1 MHSDHPYLASQT
13 DRLAVSGLTDTGAAS
28 YIGSHS
34 PPGFQRIHSDQPSQ
48 TNKMAVEKA
57 KNHRGSQSPPD
68 FQPLVHPSAFNEGL
82 APHFMHHWSYD
93 SQPSFVPDPHGHP
106 GFIPGYEDARN
117 EMQLNPGNTDYYY
130 NYANVGVEYPG
141 FSDYEEH
148 QNPGNIELYHHR
160 NWEHSGFHS
169 FDNSWPASPGI
180 SYDNLNARMG
190 NTEHLAIQRWNQN
203 AAGRN
208 YGRNRNYSGFQ
219 NPNSGT
225 SIRKNG
231 RFPSNDYRKNGKAK
245 ASKAASYNKVP
256 MLNQEHVKTANS
268 IEYGRASKEP
278 PKTTSSDGGY
288 SSSSQ
293 ETGNQDTDFSSGNP
307 PILPNPGKNYGPKN
321 GQGWNTLLPEKPQT
335 SSVSPPQVGR
345 SHVKPT
351 LANFLAANTRSE
363 KGNIHKPNQE
373 IDEQL
378 FKKGLELKY
387 EDGSIRKN
395 TMTELPLLAEN
406 GETDIKRFIQKFH
419 EESETKRGSLQDNNT
434 DKKSETK
441 RGKAKSP
448 VLEEDSIPEDIR
460 LKREKKKKWE
470 ASLTRFDRFEKM
482 KRRPGKVEFP
492 VEGHFPQDM
501 ARNPNVPIEEN
512 ITVEAPSA
520 DESTK
525 LEAGS
530 LKGGT
535 SSVNASKQGVTLLS
549 KDTVDPSMQGT
560 GENSKKTLQD
570 QEMAGGLETKIINHD
585 GSEAL
590 PGSNKEIHTESA
602 SNQAQ
607 TSKDLLHLATSS
619 SRPRNLAKK
628 KGDQTEEENILRLI
642 EYRKNHIEPNKPPPR
657 RPLYFKK
664 NYVLDEKSLEESFE
678 EYKLSLKSENPR
690 TKSPTSL
697 MVPLKIDERILPK
710 KLALVFDALNHKI
723 KHDAVQA
730 IKPLRLNQFS
740 KSTVKAFCELWGE
753 QTVLEWNEQNLDIS
767 LMARLALELNLDN
780 KTPHFGIS
788 PSSQLIEL
796 YERFRAN
803 FLNSK
808 FKFHQVESSF
818 TKVLGKAESNR
829 RFIAFF
835 RCLQDETSTRN
846 WIFVKKK
853 LMNENIMKESDAACF
868 EKRLG
873 LSTDSVSTINLPSE
887 PGFLNMKGPF
897 AHSTKFIAET
907 MACVYGQFEG
917 KRKLEL
923 NNYLQNR
930 LYRPRW
936 WESLGL
942 EEDSKKYGL
951 DLFSILKVGDSL
963 QFGSNYFLRGAK
975 ATVAIDMAFRVII
988 NVMHR
993 DDTHLPWMES
1003 PERAWLHKASGG
1015 LYQDRLRVLNGL
1027 SPMLLTEQP
1036 KPTLFS

>member
-1 MHSDHPYLASQT
+1 LQNSKLNQ
-13 DRLAVSGLTDTGAAS
+13 
-28 YIGSHS
+28 
-34 PPGFQRIHSDQPSQ
+34 
-48 TNKMAVEKA
+48 K
-57 KNHRGSQSPPD
+57 
-68 FQPLVHPSAFNEGL
+68 
-82 APHFMHHWSYD
+82 
-93 SQPSFVPDPHGHP
+93 
-106 GFIPGYEDARN
+106 
-117 EMQLNPGNTDYYY
+117 QLK
-130 NYANVGVEYPG
+130 
-141 FSDYEEH
+141 
-148 QNPGNIELYHHR
+148 I
-160 NWEHSGFHS
+160 
-169 FDNSWPASPGI
+169 DNSIG
-180 SYDNLNARMG
+180 
-190 NTEHLAIQRWNQN
+190 
-203 AAGRN
+203 
-208 YGRNRNYSGFQ
+208 YGR
-219 NPNSGT
+219 T
-225 SIRKNG
+225 
-231 RFPSNDYRKNGKAK
+231 
-245 ASKAASYNKVP
+245 
-256 MLNQEHVKTANS
+256 
-268 IEYGRASKEP
+268 SKEP
-278 PKTTSSDGGY
+278 RKTTSSDGGY
-288 SSSSQ
+288 SSSSP
-293 ETGNQDTDFSSGNP
+293 ETGHQDTDFLSGNP
-307 PILPNPGKNYGPKN
+307 PILENPGRISGPNN
-321 GQGWNTLLPEKPQT
+321 GQGWNTFLPEKPQT
-335 SSVSPPQVGR
+335 SSVSPPEVGR
-345 SHVKPT
+345 SRVKAT
-351 LANFLAANTRSE
+351 LGNFLAANAKSE
-363 KGNIHKPNQE
+363 KVNIHKSNQE
-373 IDEQL
+373 IDEEL
-378 FKKGLELKY
+378 FKKSLELEY

-395 TMTELPLLAEN
+395 TLTELPLLDN
-406 GETDIKRFIQKFH
+406 GETDIKKFIQKFH
-419 EESETKRGSLQDNNT
+419 EESETKRRNLQDNNT

-448 VLEEDSIPEDIR
+448 VLEEDPLPEDIR

-482 KRRPGKVEFP
+482 KRRPGKAEFP
-492 VEGHFPQDM
+492 VEGHFPQDV
-501 ARNPNVPIEEN
+501 AVEEN
-512 ITVEAPSA
+512 IRVETPSA

-525 LEAGS
+525 TEPAS

-535 SSVNASKQGVTLLS
+535 SSLNANKQGATPLS
-549 KDTVDPSMQGT
+549 KFKDTVDPNIQGT
-560 GENSKKTLQD
+560 GENSKKPLQA
-570 QEMAGGLETKIINHD
+570 QEMAAGLDIQPINHD

-590 PGSNKEIHTESA
+590 LGSSKEMHHESA
-602 SNQAQ
+602 SNQDQ
-607 TSKDLLHLATSS
+607 TSKAALHLATSS

-642 EYRKNHIEPNKPPPR
+642 EYRKNYAKPNKPPTR

-664 NYVLDEKSLEESFE
+664 NYALDEKSLEESFE

-690 TKSPTSL
+690 TKSATSL

-710 KLALVFDALNHKI
+710 KLALVFDTLNHKI
-723 KHDAVQA
+723 KHEAVQA

-740 KSTVKAFCELWGE
+740 EPTVKAFCELWGE

-788 PSSQLIEL
+788 PSCQLIEL

-803 FLNSK
+803 FLNAK
-808 FKFHQVESSF
+808 FKFHQLELSF

-835 RCLQDETSTRN
+835 RCLQDETNTRN
-846 WIFVKKK
+846 WRFVKKK
-853 LMNENIMKESDAACF
+853 LMNENIVKESDAACF

-873 LSTDSVSTINLPSE
+873 LSTDSVLTINLPSE
-887 PGFLNMKGPF
+887 SGFLNMKGPF

-930 LYRPRW
+930 LYLPRW

-963 QFGSNYFLRGAK
+963 QFGANYFQRGAK

-1015 LYQDRLRVLNGL
+1015 LYQDRLRVLSQLYFEGCVKRNIRPFGAYELIWYDLGFEIDELHRWTEPNAANGATHSNFVQLAKGL
-1027 SPMLLTEQP
+1027 SRYEQKALSAWFRSFYMQHHQYNSLKPSGRASWGEIIKQEWSSLAIGNLRFKKLIAFYFFLVLTCVLSYHHP
-1036 KPTLFS
+1036 NSLFHLWG